1 MSRAIPGGRSVVTL
15 HGPSLA
21 WRSAS
26 ARRWRTESSVQCLL
40 RSIGECMGSASESET
55 RVMGIPKAW
64 AHDTT
69 VTTRTARFT
78 ITDCTGYQV
87 GEAGEAGA
95 LSPELGTWWGGP
107 PRSAADAPVGLL
119 APCNMPTRLFRQ
131 RNEGVLA
138 RRAPRPGAS
147 APPTRVAFPLS
158 PRRSARTWR

>member
-26 ARRWRTESSVQCLL
+26 ARRWRTESSVQASL
-40 RSIGECMGSASESET
+40 RTIAECMASASESET
-55 RVMGIPKAW
+55 SVMGIPRAW

-87 GEAGEAGA
+87 GEAGFRVLNGFGGHGHVSRFPWGKPGTANQFQRR
-95 LSPELGTWWGGP
+95 ELV
-107 PRSAADAPVGLL
+107 AVPVL
-119 APCNMPTRLFRQ
+119 R
-131 RNEGVLA
+131 
-138 RRAPRPGAS
+138 
-147 APPTRVAFPLS
+147 RVAACPTFLLPGG
-158 PRRSARTWR
+158 A

>member
-26 ARRWRTESSVQCLL
+26 ARRWRTESSVQASL
-40 RSIGECMGSASESET
+40 RTIAECMASASESET

-69 VTTRTARFT
+69 VTTRTARFP

-87 GEAGEAGA
+87 GEAGKAGA
-95 LSPELGTWWGGP
+95 LSPELRAWWGGP
-107 PRSAADAPVGLL
+107 PVRGRRPRRPARTVQHADPIVPAAERG
-119 APCNMPTRLFRQ
+119 
-131 RNEGVLA
+131 
-138 RRAPRPGAS
+138 RPG
-147 APPTRVAFPLS
+147 PEG
-158 PRRSARTWR
+158 

>member
-1 MSRAIPGGRSVVTL
+1 MSKAIPGGRSVVTL

-26 ARRWRTESSVQCLL
+26 ARRWRTESSVQASL
-40 RSIGECMGSASESET
+40 RTIAECMASASESET

-87 GEAGEAGA
+87 GEAGEARA
-95 LSPELGTWWGGP
+95 LSPELRALAGGTAPPPATPRTCWSGRGKGGAGAGGP
-107 PRSAADAPVGLL
+107 P
-119 APCNMPTRLFRQ
+119 T
-131 RNEGVLA
+131 
-138 RRAPRPGAS
+138 PGA
-147 APPTRVAFPLS
+147 PPPPKPLG
-158 PRRSARTWR
+158 